1 MLSTAV
7 MHMQGEEDNFS
18 QLLVL
23 MQSGSC
29 GTLSSPHNLDG
40 VALCEGIYECKSER
54 ERRERSVDFMCVYY
68 DYICRVN
75 RHVSMSA
82 VDLFRDNMTRGHK
95 LTQPDTPTD
104 RSLIYSVFYLCDF
117 VPRFLG
123 GLGGLTVGLL
133 PVCFSF

>member
-7 MHMQGEEDNFS
+7 MHMQREEDNFS

-54 ERRERSVDFMCVYY
+54 EREERGVWLLCVCITTISV
-68 DYICRVN
+68 
-75 RHVSMSA
+75 
-82 VDLFRDNMTRGHK
+82 G
-95 LTQPDTPTD
+95 
-104 RSLIYSVFYLCDF
+104 
-117 VPRFLG
+117 
-123 GLGGLTVGLL
+123 
-133 PVCFSF
+133 